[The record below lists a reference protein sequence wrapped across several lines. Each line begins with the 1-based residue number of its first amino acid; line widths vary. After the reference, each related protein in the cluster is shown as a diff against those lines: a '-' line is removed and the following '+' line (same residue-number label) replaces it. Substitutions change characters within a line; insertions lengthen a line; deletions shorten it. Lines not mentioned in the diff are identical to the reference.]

1 MANRLDR
8 TSPNFQNRTDMKKNP
23 AHSERAL
30 ARARSRLEI
39 LPGRPDPEGLLALAR
54 TIFPGEDIVD
64 PRYLPWLYDQNP
76 AGPAY
81 EFMTRDRGLVTGH
94 AAALPLRYKIGAE
107 EMTGSLGVNAI
118 THPAFRGKGIFILL
132 YEEIFKLCVRD
143 GNPFM
148 FGFANS
154 NSHKGC
160 LRHLDFQE
168 IGQLPLWIL
177 PFDLRRILASRKS
190 RPGPLWRVGAG
201 AANPFLGLGLSVL
214 RPRPDKDIAIE
225 KIKEFGSEFD
235 GFWETVK
242 NAYPNCLIRNRAF
255 LDWRFVRQPTRRY
268 DIFAARKGG
277 RLLAYLAG
285 TLTTIEGLRWGMIVD
300 MLAADTPEGRAAGRG
315 VVAAFH
321 RHIRSEGAD
330 LAAAL
335 MLKRAP
341 PAKALRRNGYLVC
354 PRSFLPREF
363 PVLLRWN
370 MPSAPPAGFFDLESW
385 HLTLGDYDAV

>member
-1 MANRLDR
+1 
-8 TSPNFQNRTDMKKNP
+8 MKKSA

-54 TIFPGEDIVD
+54 TIFSGEDITD
-64 PRYLPWLYDQNP
+64 PRYLPWLYDRNP

-81 EFMTRDRGLVTGH
+81 EFATRDRGLITGH
-94 AAALPLRYKIGAE
+94 SAALPLRYKIGAG

-132 YEEIFKLCVRD
+132 YEEIFKLCARD
-143 GNPFM
+143 GNSFM

-160 LRHLDFQE
+160 LRHLNFLE

-177 PFDLRRILASRKS
+177 PFDLRRIVASRKS
-190 RPGPLWRVGAG
+190 RPGWLWRVGAG
-201 AANPFLGLGLSVL
+201 AANPFLGLGLSAL
-214 RPRPDKDIAIE
+214 RPRPDKDIAVE
-225 KIKEFGSEFD
+225 KIEAFGSEFD
-235 GFWETVK
+235 AFWETVK
-242 NAYPNCLIRNRAF
+242 DAYPNSLVRNRAF
-255 LDWRFVRQPTRRY
+255 LDWRFVRHPTRRY

-285 TLTTIEGLRWGMIVD
+285 NLTTIEGLRWGMIVD
-300 MLAADTPEGRAAGRG
+300 MLAAATPEGRAAARAA
-315 VVAAFH
+315 VAAFH

-335 MLKRAP
+335 MLKHAP
-341 PAKALRRNGYLVC
+341 PAKALRRSGYLVC
-354 PRSFLPREF
+354 PRSFLPRSF

-370 MPSAPPAGFFDLESW
+370 LPSAPPPGFFDLQSW